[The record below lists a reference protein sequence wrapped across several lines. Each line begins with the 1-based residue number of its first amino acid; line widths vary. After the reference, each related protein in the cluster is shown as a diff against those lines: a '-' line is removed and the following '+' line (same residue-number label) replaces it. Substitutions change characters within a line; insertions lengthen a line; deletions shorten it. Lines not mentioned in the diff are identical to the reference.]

1 MRRREFIAG
10 LSGAVVWPVL
20 ARAQQRDRVRRI
32 GVVMA
37 YAESDPNAQML
48 AAAFR
53 DEMQR
58 LGWFEGNNLQIDF
71 RYAADDQARIRAQAI
86 ELLGKS
92 PDLMVSNSNVVTASL
107 QSEVRTIP
115 LVFVSVSDPEGSG
128 FVTNLARPTGNVTGF
143 ANFQPS
149 MGGKWLEMLR
159 EIAPTT
165 NRVGLMLHPEPPN
178 VGYWKSAEAAAPSL
192 NIKLIALEVNNR
204 EEIEGALATFD
215 GAGDPLSGLIV
226 APNVVAFAN
235 SNLIVSLAARYR
247 LPAIYP
253 FAFYA
258 KEGGLISYGFDAAD
272 QFRQGAI
279 YADKILR
286 GAKPADLPVQH
297 PTKFQIVINLKTA
310 KTLGFDIPPSLLARA
325 DEAGLGSDLGHASD
339 FPLVTQSGRR
349 PPREVVR
356 CDPNKGITS
365 GSNDIHTRHVEHPGD
380 SARQAAHT
388 PASRPD

>member
-1 MRRREFIAG
+1 MRRREFIG
-10 LSGAVVWPVL
+10 VLGGAAAWPVV

-37 YAESDPNAQML
+37 YAESDPNARMQV
-48 AAAFR
+48 AAFR
-53 DEMQR
+53 DEMQK

-71 RYAADDQARIRAQAI
+71 RYAADDPARTRALAI
-86 ELLGKS
+86 ELLSKS
-92 PDLMVSNSNVVTASL
+92 PDLMVSNSNVVTAIL

-159 EIAPTT
+159 EIVPTL

-178 VGYWKSAEAAAPSL
+178 VGYWKSAETAAPSL
-192 NIKLIALEVNNR
+192 NIQLVALEVNNGA
-204 EEIEGALATFD
+204 EIETALATFSGRD
-215 GAGDPLSGLIV
+215 DPFSGLIV

-297 PTKFQIVINLKTA
+297 PTKFQMAINLNTA
-310 KTLGFDIPPSLLARA
+310 KSPF
-325 DEAGLGSDLGHASD
+325 
-339 FPLVTQSGRR
+339 R
-349 PPREVVR
+349 PR
-356 CDPNKGITS
+356 CS
-365 GSNDIHTRHVEHPGD
+365 
-380 SARQAAHT
+380 
-388 PASRPD
+388 PAPTK

>member
-10 LSGAVVWPVL
+10 LAGAA
-20 ARAQQRDRVRRI
+20 ARPLVGQAQQRDRVRRI

-48 AAAFR
+48 VAAFR

-71 RYAADDQARIRAQAI
+71 RYAADDQARIRALAI

-92 PDLMVSNSNVVTASL
+92 PDLMVSNSNVVTAIL

-159 EIAPTT
+159 QILPTL

-178 VGYWKSAEAAAPSL
+178 VGYWKSAEAAAPSF
-192 NIKLIALEVNNR
+192 NIDLVALEVNNSA
-204 EEIEGALATFD
+204 EIEGAFATFD
-215 GAGDPLSGLIV
+215 RGGDPLSGLIV

-247 LPAIYP
+247 IPAIYP

-258 KEGGLISYGFDAAD
+258 KQGGLISYGFDAAE

-310 KTLGFDIPPSLLARA
+310 KALGLDILLRCSPAPTKSSN
-325 DEAGLGSDLGHASD
+325 EA
-339 FPLVTQSGRR
+339 
-349 PPREVVR
+349 
-356 CDPNKGITS
+356 
-365 GSNDIHTRHVEHPGD
+365 
-380 SARQAAHT
+380 
-388 PASRPD
+388 

>member
-10 LSGAVVWPVL
+10 LGSAAAWPVV
-20 ARAQQRDRVRRI
+20 AQAQQRDRVRRI

-48 AAAFR
+48 VAAFR

-71 RYAADDQARIRAQAI
+71 RYAADDQARIRALAI

-92 PDLMVSNSNVVTASL
+92 PDLMVSNSNVVTAIL

-115 LVFVSVSDPEGSG
+115 LVFVSVSEPEGSG

-159 EIAPTT
+159 QIAPTI

-192 NIKLIALEVNNR
+192 KIELIALEVNNR
-204 EEIEGALATFD
+204 AEIEGALATFD

-310 KTLGFDIPPSLLARA
+310 KALGIEMPPSLLARA
-325 DEAGLGSDLGHASD
+325 DE
-339 FPLVTQSGRR
+339 VI
-349 PPREVVR
+349 E
-356 CDPNKGITS
+356 
-365 GSNDIHTRHVEHPGD
+365 
-380 SARQAAHT
+380 
-388 PASRPD
+388 

>member
-10 LSGAVVWPVL
+10 LGGAAAWPVVG
-20 ARAQQRDRVRRI
+20 RAQQRDRVRRI

-48 AAAFR
+48 VAAFR

-71 RYAADDQARIRAQAI
+71 RYAADDQARIRALAI

-92 PDLMVSNSNVVTASL
+92 PDLMVANSNVVTAIL

-178 VGYWKSAEAAAPSL
+178 VGYWKSADAAAPSL

-204 EEIEGALATFD
+204 EEIEGALATFE

-235 SNLIVSLAARYR
+235 SNLIVSLADRYR

-258 KEGGLISYGFDAAD
+258 KEGGLISYGFDAAE

-310 KTLGFDIPPSLLARA
+310 KALGLTIPEAFLLRA
-325 DEAGLGSDLGHASD
+325 DE
-339 FPLVTQSGRR
+339 VI
-349 PPREVVR
+349 E
-356 CDPNKGITS
+356 
-365 GSNDIHTRHVEHPGD
+365 
-380 SARQAAHT
+380 
-388 PASRPD
+388 

>member
-1 MRRREFIAG
+1 MRRRTFIAG
-10 LSGAVVWPVL
+10 VGGAVAWPMV
-20 ARAQQRDRVRRI
+20 ASAQQRDRVRRI

-48 AAAFR
+48 VAAFR

-71 RYAADDQARIRAQAI
+71 RYAADDQARIRALAI

-92 PDLMVSNSNVVTASL
+92 PDLMVSNSNVVTAIL

-159 EIAPTT
+159 QIAPTI

-192 NIKLIALEVNNR
+192 NIELVALEVNYR
-204 EEIEGALATFD
+204 AEIESALATFD
-215 GAGDPLSGLIV
+215 GAGDPLSGLVV

-258 KEGGLISYGFDAAD
+258 KGGGLISYGFDAAD

-310 KTLGFDIPPSLLARA
+310 KALGLEVPPSLLARA
-325 DEAGLGSDLGHASD
+325 DE
-339 FPLVTQSGRR
+339 VI
-349 PPREVVR
+349 E
-356 CDPNKGITS
+356 
-365 GSNDIHTRHVEHPGD
+365 
-380 SARQAAHT
+380 
-388 PASRPD
+388 

>member
-1 MRRREFIAG
+1 MDEFIAG

-71 RYAADDQARIRAQAI
+71 RYAADDQARIRALAI

-92 PDLMVSNSNVVTASL
+92 PDLMVSNSNVVTAIL

-149 MGGKWLEMLR
+149 MGSKWLEMLR

-192 NIKLIALEVNNR
+192 KKLIALEVNNR

-235 SNLIVSLAARYR
+235 SNLIVSLAVR

-325 DEAGLGSDLGHASD
+325 DE
-339 FPLVTQSGRR
+339 VI
-349 PPREVVR
+349 E
-356 CDPNKGITS
+356 
-365 GSNDIHTRHVEHPGD
+365 
-380 SARQAAHT
+380 
-388 PASRPD
+388 

>member
-1 MRRREFIAG
+1 MRRREFIG
-10 LSGAVVWPVL
+10 VLGGAAAWPVV

-48 AAAFR
+48 VAAFR

-71 RYAADDQARIRAQAI
+71 RYAADNQARIRALAI

-92 PDLMVSNSNVVTASL
+92 PDLMVSNSNVVTAIL

-149 MGGKWLEMLR
+149 MGSKWLEMLR
-159 EIAPTT
+159 QIAPTI

-192 NIKLIALEVNNR
+192 KIELIALEVNYR
-204 EEIEGALATFD
+204 AEIESALATFD
-215 GAGDPLSGLIV
+215 GAGDPLSGLVV

-310 KTLGFDIPPSLLARA
+310 KTLGLDIPPSVLARA
-325 DEAGLGSDLGHASD
+325 DE
-339 FPLVTQSGRR
+339 VI
-349 PPREVVR
+349 E
-356 CDPNKGITS
+356 
-365 GSNDIHTRHVEHPGD
+365 
-380 SARQAAHT
+380 
-388 PASRPD
+388 

>member
-10 LSGAVVWPVL
+10 LGGAVAWPVVV
-20 ARAQQRDRVRRI
+20 RGQQRDRVRRI

-48 AAAFR
+48 VAAFR
-53 DEMQR
+53 GEMQR

-71 RYAADDQARIRAQAI
+71 RYAADDQARIRALAI

-92 PDLMVSNSNVVTASL
+92 PDLMVANSNVVTAIL

-165 NRVGLMLHPEPPN
+165 DRVGLMLHPEPPN
-178 VGYWKSAEAAAPSL
+178 VGYWKSADAAAPSL

-204 EEIEGALATFD
+204 EEIEDALATFD

-286 GAKPADLPVQH
+286 GAKPADLPVRH

-310 KTLGFDIPPSLLARA
+310 KALGLDIPPSLLARA
-325 DEAGLGSDLGHASD
+325 DE
-339 FPLVTQSGRR
+339 VI
-349 PPREVVR
+349 E
-356 CDPNKGITS
+356 
-365 GSNDIHTRHVEHPGD
+365 
-380 SARQAAHT
+380 
-388 PASRPD
+388 

>member
-1 MRRREFIAG
+1 M
-10 LSGAVVWPVL
+10 V

-37 YAESDPNAQML
+37 YAESDPNGQMQV
-48 AAAFR
+48 AAFR
-53 DEMQR
+53 DEMQK
-58 LGWFEGNNLQIDF
+58 LGWREGNNLQLDF
-71 RYAADDQARIRAQAI
+71 RYAADDPARIRALAI

-92 PDLMVSNSNVVTASL
+92 PDLMVSNSNFVTAIL

-149 MGGKWLEMLR
+149 MGGKWLEMLL
-159 EIAPTT
+159 EIIPTL

-192 NIKLIALEVNNR
+192 NIKLVALEVNNSA
-204 EEIEGALATFD
+204 EIDGAVATFD
-215 GAGDPLSGLIV
+215 GGDAVSGLIV

-235 SNLIVSLAARYR
+235 SDLIVSLAARHR

-286 GAKPADLPVQH
+286 GAKPPDLPVQH

-325 DEAGLGSDLGHASD
+325 DE
-339 FPLVTQSGRR
+339 VI
-349 PPREVVR
+349 E
-356 CDPNKGITS
+356 
-365 GSNDIHTRHVEHPGD
+365 
-380 SARQAAHT
+380 
-388 PASRPD
+388 

>member
-10 LSGAVVWPVL
+10 LGAAAWPLV
-20 ARAQQRDRVRRI
+20 AQAQQRDRVRRI

-48 AAAFR
+48 VAAFQ
-53 DEMQR
+53 DEMHR

-71 RYAADDQARIRAQAI
+71 RYAADDQARIRALAI

-92 PDLMVSNSNVVTASL
+92 PDLMVSNSNVVTAIL

-159 EIAPTT
+159 QILPTL

-178 VGYWKSAEAAAPSL
+178 VGYWKSAEAAAPSF
-192 NIKLIALEVNNR
+192 NIDLVALEVNNSA
-204 EEIEGALATFD
+204 EIEGALATFD
-215 GAGDPLSGLIV
+215 QGGDPLSGLIV

-247 LPAIYP
+247 IPAIYP

-258 KEGGLISYGFDAAD
+258 KQGGLISYGFDAAE

-310 KTLGFDIPPSLLARA
+310 KALGLDIPPSLLARA
-325 DEAGLGSDLGHASD
+325 DE
-339 FPLVTQSGRR
+339 VI
-349 PPREVVR
+349 E
-356 CDPNKGITS
+356 
-365 GSNDIHTRHVEHPGD
+365 
-380 SARQAAHT
+380 
-388 PASRPD
+388 

>member
-10 LSGAVVWPVL
+10 LAGAA
-20 ARAQQRDRVRRI
+20 ARPLVGQAQQRDRVRRI

-48 AAAFR
+48 VAAFR

-71 RYAADDQARIRAQAI
+71 RYAADDQARIRALAI

-92 PDLMVSNSNVVTASL
+92 PDLMVSNSNVVTAIL

-159 EIAPTT
+159 QILPTL

-178 VGYWKSAEAAAPSL
+178 VGYWKSAEAAAPSF
-192 NIKLIALEVNNR
+192 NIDLVALEVNNSA
-204 EEIEGALATFD
+204 EIEGAFATFD
-215 GAGDPLSGLIV
+215 RGGDPLSGLIV

-247 LPAIYP
+247 IPAIYP

-258 KEGGLISYGFDAAD
+258 KQGGLISYGFDAAE

-310 KTLGFDIPPSLLARA
+310 KALGLDIPPSLLARA
-325 DEAGLGSDLGHASD
+325 DE
-339 FPLVTQSGRR
+339 VI
-349 PPREVVR
+349 E
-356 CDPNKGITS
+356 
-365 GSNDIHTRHVEHPGD
+365 
-380 SARQAAHT
+380 
-388 PASRPD
+388 

>member
-1 MRRREFIAG
+1 MRRREFIAALG
-10 LSGAVVWPVL
+10 GAAAWPLV
-20 ARAQQRDRVRRI
+20 ARGQQRDRARRI

-48 AAAFR
+48 VAAFR

-71 RYAADDQARIRAQAI
+71 RYAADDQARIRALAI

-92 PDLMVSNSNVVTASL
+92 PDLMVANSNVVTAIL

-159 EIAPTT
+159 QILPTL

-178 VGYWKSAEAAAPSL
+178 VGYWKSAEAAAPSF
-192 NIKLIALEVNNR
+192 NIDLVALEVNNSA
-204 EEIEGALATFD
+204 EIEGALATFD
-215 GAGDPLSGLIV
+215 RGGDPLSGLIV

-247 LPAIYP
+247 IPAIYP

-258 KEGGLISYGFDAAD
+258 KEGGLISYGFDAAE

-310 KTLGFDIPPSLLARA
+310 KALGLDIPPSILARA
-325 DEAGLGSDLGHASD
+325 DE
-339 FPLVTQSGRR
+339 VI
-349 PPREVVR
+349 E
-356 CDPNKGITS
+356 
-365 GSNDIHTRHVEHPGD
+365 
-380 SARQAAHT
+380 
-388 PASRPD
+388 